1 VFSKVDFVG
10 RWRLWFA
17 ISCVLIAAGITAIAL
32 GNLNFGID
40 FEGGTKFTVAS
51 PDRHPGEGGI
61 RQALPG
67 FVARDAVI
75 QTAGNGYE
83 VRTPVLS
90 QEQRSQVEDSLRE
103 ALGGEVS
110 ETSVSPT
117 FGGQVRDQALQA
129 VAAAMLIIVAFISV
143 RFEFAFALA
152 AMVALLHDIL
162 ITVGF
167 YAIVGRE
174 VTLVTVVAVLTVL
187 GYSLYDTIIIFD
199 RVREN
204 TPRVGYN
211 RRRFDETVNT
221 SITLH
226 PDPHNRT
233 PDLRRDDPG
242 RLRFRPPRR
251 HRRRHLQLHLYRLAR
266 PVAVQ
271 GVARREAS
279 ARALGLGENPS
290 RGHGEE
296 MLERR
301 SCSGAVQVV
310 VSWLSQHGLSLPV
323 GVGTEPALYHVGV
336 ARFLGRWLCAGR
348 SARRSSV

>member
-1 VFSKVDFVG
+1 VFSKIDFVG
-10 RWRLWFA
+10 RWRRWFA
-17 ISCVLIAAGITAIAL
+17 ISSVLLVVGIAAIAL

-40 FEGGTKFTVAS
+40 FEGGTKFTVAG
-51 PDRHPGEGGI
+51 PQRQLGEGEI
-61 RQALPG
+61 RQALPE

-90 QEQRSQVEDSLRE
+90 QGQRGQVEDALKE

-129 VAAAMLIIVAFISV
+129 VAAAMLVIVAFISV

-199 RVREN
+199 RIREN

-211 RRRFDETVNT
+211 RRRFDQTINDSIRQVVRRSIYTSLCTLIPITALLIFGETTLADFAFALLVGIIAGT
-221 SITLH
+221 YSSIFIASPVLSLYKAW
-226 PDPHNRT
+226 RA
-233 PDLRRDDPG
+233 G
-242 RLRFRPPRR
+242 RLR
-251 HRRRHLQLHLYRLAR
+251 
-266 PVAVQ
+266 
-271 GVARREAS
+271 
-279 ARALGLGENPS
+279 
-290 RGHGEE
+290 
-296 MLERR
+296 
-301 SCSGAVQVV
+301 
-310 VSWLSQHGLSLPV
+310 
-323 GVGTEPALYHVGV
+323 PA
-336 ARFLGRWLCAGR
+336 R
-348 SARRSSV
+348 SA

>member
-10 RWRLWFA
+10 QWKLWFA
-17 ISCVLIAAGITAIAL
+17 ISGVLLVAGIAAIAL

-51 PDRHPGEGGI
+51 PDRELSEGEI
-61 RQALPG
+61 RQELPG

-90 QEQRSQVEDSLRE
+90 QQQRSQVEESLRE

-117 FGGQVRDQALQA
+117 FGGQVREQALQA

-162 ITVGF
+162 MTVGF

-199 RVREN
+199 RIREN

-211 RRRFDETVNT
+211 RRRFDQTINDSIRQVVRRSIYTSLCTLIPITALLIFGETTLADFAFALLVGIIAGT
-221 SITLH
+221 YSSIFIASPVLSLYKAW
-226 PDPHNRT
+226 RA
-233 PDLRRDDPG
+233 G
-242 RLRFRPPRR
+242 RLRP
-251 HRRRHLQLHLYRLAR
+251 AR
-266 PVAVQ
+266 
-271 GVARREAS
+271 S
-279 ARALGLGENPS
+279 
-290 RGHGEE
+290 
-296 MLERR
+296 
-301 SCSGAVQVV
+301 
-310 VSWLSQHGLSLPV
+310 
-323 GVGTEPALYHVGV
+323 T
-336 ARFLGRWLCAGR
+336 
-348 SARRSSV
+348 

>member
-1 VFSKVDFVG
+1 MFSKVDFVG
-10 RWRLWFA
+10 QWKLWFA
-17 ISCVLIAAGITAIAL
+17 ISSVLLVAGIAAIAL

-51 PDRHPGEGGI
+51 PDRELSEGEI

-67 FVARDAVI
+67 FVERDAVI

-90 QEQRSQVEDSLRE
+90 QQQRSQVEESLRE

-129 VAAAMLIIVAFISV
+129 VAAALLIIVAFISV

-162 ITVGF
+162 MTVGF

-174 VTLVTVVAVLTVL
+174 VNLVTVVAVLTVL

-204 TPRVGYN
+204 APAVGYN
-211 RRRFDETVNT
+211 RRRFDETINT
-221 SITLH
+221 SIRQVVRRSIYTSLCTVIPITALLIFGESTLSDFAFALLVGILAGTYSSIFIAS
-226 PDPHNRT
+226 PVLSLYKAWRA
-233 PDLRRDDPG
+233 G
-242 RLRFRPPRR
+242 RL
-251 HRRRHLQLHLYRLAR
+251 
-266 PVAVQ
+266 
-271 GVARREAS
+271 
-279 ARALGLGENPS
+279 
-290 RGHGEE
+290 
-296 MLERR
+296 
-301 SCSGAVQVV
+301 
-310 VSWLSQHGLSLPV
+310 
-323 GVGTEPALYHVGV
+323 
-336 ARFLGRWLCAGR
+336 GRVPR
-348 SARRSSV
+348 SA

>member
-10 RWRLWFA
+10 RWRRWFA
-17 ISCVLIAAGITAIAL
+17 ISGVLLAAGIAAIVL

-51 PDRHPGEGGI
+51 PQRQLGEGEI
-61 RQALPG
+61 RQALPE

-90 QEQRSQVEDSLRE
+90 QGQRGQVEDALKE

-129 VAAAMLIIVAFISV
+129 VAAALLIIVAFISI

-152 AMVALLHDIL
+152 AMVALLHDML

-204 TPRVGYN
+204 APAVGYN

-221 SITLH
+221 SIRQVVRRSIYTSLCTLI
-226 PDPHNRT
+226 PITALLIFGEATLADFAFALLVGIIAGTYSSIFIASPVLSLYKAWRA
-233 PDLRRDDPG
+233 G
-242 RLRFRPPRR
+242 RLRP
-251 HRRRHLQLHLYRLAR
+251 AR
-266 PVAVQ
+266 
-271 GVARREAS
+271 S
-279 ARALGLGENPS
+279 
-290 RGHGEE
+290 
-296 MLERR
+296 
-301 SCSGAVQVV
+301 
-310 VSWLSQHGLSLPV
+310 
-323 GVGTEPALYHVGV
+323 T
-336 ARFLGRWLCAGR
+336 
-348 SARRSSV
+348 